1 MCTSVA
7 FNIGKFYFGRNMDL
21 EGSFGERVVVAP
33 RNFAFAYRQE
43 PTVTHHYAMIGMA
56 AVVSGY
62 PLFADAMNEKGLC
75 MAGLNFPGN
84 AVYAKRP
91 RTGKA
96 NVTPFELI
104 PWVLG
109 KCATADEA
117 EQLLRETELVAI
129 PFSENYPLTPLHW
142 HIADKQQSLT
152 VEPMAEGL
160 KIYKNPVGVLT
171 NNPPFPYHTA
181 NLARYANLGTG
192 TPDGDWMWE
201 AGAVSFG
208 LCGMGLPGDYSSA
221 SRFVRAAFLK
231 KHLLVGET
239 TDETVASAFQL
250 LGAVAPTKGS
260 VLTPEGNPHYTTYTC
275 CMNAEQG
282 IYYYKRHGDL
292 YLQQVQM
299 CDNLLDGNALV
310 L

>member
-7 FNIGKFYFGRNMDL
+7 FNNGSFYFGRNMDL
-21 EGSFGERVVVAP
+21 EGSFGERVVIAP
-33 RNFAFAYRQE
+33 RNFTFEYRKE
-43 PTVTHHYAMIGMA
+43 AAVTRHYAMLGMA

-84 AVYAKRP
+84 AVYAKEP
-91 RTGKA
+91 SKDKA

-104 PWVLG
+104 PWILG
-109 KCATADEA
+109 KCANVDEV
-117 EQLLRETELVAI
+117 ERLLRETELVAI

-142 HIADKQQSLT
+142 HIADKQRSLA
-152 VEPMAEGL
+152 VEPTSEGL
-160 KIYKNPVGVLT
+160 KIYPNPVGVLT

-181 NLARYANLGTG
+181 NLVRYANLGTG
-192 TPDGDWMWE
+192 TPEDDWTSE

-208 LCGMGLPGDYSSA
+208 LCGTGLPGDYSSV

-239 TDETVASAFQL
+239 MDEAVASVFQL

-260 VLTPEGNPHYTTYTC
+260 VFTPEGKPHYTTYTC
-275 CMNAEQG
+275 CMDAEQG
-282 IYYYKRHGDL
+282 TYYYKRHEDL
-292 YLQQVQM
+292 CLQKVHPR
-299 CDNLLDGNALV
+299 CNSLDGDAL
-310 L
+310 LI